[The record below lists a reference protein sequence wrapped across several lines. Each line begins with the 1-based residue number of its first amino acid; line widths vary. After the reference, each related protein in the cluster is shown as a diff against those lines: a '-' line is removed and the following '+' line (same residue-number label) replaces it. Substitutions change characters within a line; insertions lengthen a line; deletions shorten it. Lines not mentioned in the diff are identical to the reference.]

1 MKASNVFIA
10 KEPHGAGGGNSRVPV
25 PCLAAA
31 PTEPPCHVPVLS
43 VSSAGLQMILEMVL
57 LSENI
62 NGFVVGELCLLLEQ
76 AFVHSAV
83 KRNEQR

>member
-10 KEPHGAGGGNSRVPV
+10 KEPLGAGGGNSGVPV
-25 PCLAAA
+25 PHLAAS
-31 PTEPPCHVPVLS
+31 PTEPPCHVPVLT

-62 NGFVVGELCLLLEQ
+62 SVFASHWSALPSLGAGLL
-76 AFVHSAV
+76 FTVW
-83 KRNEQR
+83 